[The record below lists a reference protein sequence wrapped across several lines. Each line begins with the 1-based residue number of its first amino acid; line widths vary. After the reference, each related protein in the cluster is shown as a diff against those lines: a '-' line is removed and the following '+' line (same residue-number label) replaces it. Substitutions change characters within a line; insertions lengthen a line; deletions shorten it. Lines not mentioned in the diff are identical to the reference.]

1 MQLTA
6 ENLAWYQQAARTS
19 AFSSAYRKTVRQK
32 LLEYL
37 KMLTTQ
43 DPQHPRIVDMTP
55 LGLVEITR
63 KKSHPTLAEQWKKI

>member
-1 MQLTA
+1 MA
-6 ENLAWYQQAARTS
+6 EKEN
-19 AFSSAYRKTVRQK
+19 RQK

-37 KMLTTQ
+37 KTLIAG